1 MIQNKVLFI
10 IFISFVFGK
19 IAFSQEEKEI
29 VQING
34 ITMSADSIDAV
45 PFVTVSVKNQNRG
58 VVSNQYGIFSLVC
71 YKGDTLIFSSIG
83 YRNQEVKV
91 DPKITGRFINLIQL
105 MVQDTF
111 YLPETVINPIPKGKA
126 FDYAFKYW
134 DIENDPYVI
143 AKKNTN
149 AEVMSYL
156 RNTLPKSG
164 RENQAVY
171 QMREATNTFY
181 YGQQKP
187 MNILN
192 PLKWNEFLN
201 AWKRGDFR
209 NQSK

>member
-1 MIQNKVLFI
+1 MIQNKILFI

-34 ITMSADSIDAV
+34 ITMSADSIEAV

-83 YRNQEVKV
+83 YRSQEVKV

-201 AWKRGDFR
+201 AWKRGD
-209 NQSK
+209 